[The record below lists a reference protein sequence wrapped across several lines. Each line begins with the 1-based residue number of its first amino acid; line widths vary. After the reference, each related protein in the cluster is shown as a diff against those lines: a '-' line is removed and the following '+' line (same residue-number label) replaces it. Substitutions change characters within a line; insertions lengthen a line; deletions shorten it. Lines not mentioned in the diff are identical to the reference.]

1 MGAMADPGL
10 ADRIDL
16 GDRSLRQLTARGA
29 VVNGVYLIGFYS
41 LSLLRGFVVA
51 AFLSLSQYGVW
62 GILAIALGTVLQLKQ
77 VGIGD
82 KYIQQSDADQERAFQ
97 QAFTLELA
105 LSAGVAA
112 AMALLVPVLALAYDH
127 PEFIA
132 PGLVLALA
140 PLGAALQA
148 PVWVFYRRLDFVRQ
162 RRLQAA
168 DPLVAFAVTV
178 GLAIAGA
185 GYWSLVVGTL
195 AGAWV
200 GALVALRSCPYRL
213 ALRWERVRVREYA
226 SFSWPLFAAG
236 LAPVVMAQSSVLAGQ
251 QALGLASVGV
261 IVLAGSI
268 SDYANRVDS
277 ILTETLYPSICAVR
291 SRVDLLLETFVKS
304 NRLALM
310 WGIPFGVGLALFAP
324 DLVDFVLGSRW
335 RPGVHLIEAFGVI
348 AAANHIGFNWDAFYR
363 ARGDTRPIAVWSLA
377 LLGTFLACALPLL
390 ILEGLDGFAVGM
402 AVTTLVSLI
411 VRALYAKALL
421 PGLRPVAHAVRAL
434 APTVAPVALVL
445 AARALEHGPRGPGA
459 ALGELGAYLA
469 ATVVATFAFERR
481 LLREVAGYLVGGGP
495 RSAPLTPGEAPL

>member
-1 MGAMADPGL
+1 MADAGL

-29 VVNGVYLIGFYS
+29 VVNGVYLVALYS
-41 LSLLRGFVVA
+41 LALLRGFVVA

-82 KYIQQSDADQERAFQ
+82 KYIQQSEADQERAFQ

-105 LSAGVAA
+105 LSAGVAL
-112 AMALLVPVLALAYDH
+112 ALVALAPLLALAYGH
-127 PEFIA
+127 PELIA
-132 PGLVLALA
+132 PGVVLALA

-148 PVWVFYRRLDFVRQ
+148 PVWVFYRRMDFVRQ

-185 GYWSLVVGTL
+185 GYWSLVAGTV

-200 GALVALRSCPYRL
+200 GALFALRACPHRL
-213 ALRWERVRVREYA
+213 RLRWERGRLREYA
-226 SFSWPLFAAG
+226 TFSWPLFAAG

-251 QALGLASVGV
+251 QALGLAAVGV

-291 SRVDLLLETFVKS
+291 DRVDLLLETFVKS

-324 DLVDFVLGSRW
+324 DLVELVLGARW
-335 RPGVHLIEAFGVI
+335 RPAVHLIEAFGVI

-377 LLGTFLACALPLL
+377 LLATFLACALPLL
-390 ILEGLDGFAVGM
+390 IFKGIDGFAVGM
-402 AVTTLVSLI
+402 GVTTLVSLA
-411 VRALYAKALL
+411 VRAFYAKRLL

-434 APTVAPVALVL
+434 APTVAPVAIVL
-445 AARALEHGPRGPGA
+445 AARALERGPRGPGA

-469 ATVVATFAFERR
+469 ATIAATVAFEHR
-481 LLREVAGYLVGGGP
+481 LLGEVAGYLFGRA
-495 RSAPLTPGEAPL
+495 RSPAPLAPGEAS